1 MGYELD
7 VREAPI
13 TGRLDGPERATA
25 AGYYGEIFTLKL
37 EILKYIYLYLYFR
50 ECVSKYGF

>member
-13 TGRLDGPERATA
+13 TGRFDGPERATA